1 MSLAETLQKIR
12 EGSKERIPEEVRL
25 KMQKANKELS
35 DSGILDRA
43 LNVGDALPSFNLV
56 NIKGE
61 AVASRELLAK
71 GNLVLT
77 FYRGVW

>member
-1 MSLAETLQKIR
+1 MSLAEALQKIR

>member
-61 AVASRELLAK
+61 AVASSELLTE

>member
-1 MSLAETLQKIR
+1 MSLAEKLQKIR
-12 EGSKERIPEEVRL
+12 EGAKERIPEEARL
-25 KMQKANKELS
+25 LMQKANKELG
-35 DSGILDRA
+35 DSGILDKT
-43 LNVGDALPSFNLV
+43 LKVGDALPSFNLV

-61 AVASRELLAK
+61 AVASSELLTE

>member
-1 MSLAETLQKIR
+1 MSLAEKLQKIR
-12 EGSKERIPEEVRL
+12 EGAKERIPEEVRL
-25 KMQKANKELS
+25 LMQKANKELG

-43 LNVGDALPSFNLV
+43 LNVGDTLPSFNLV

-61 AVASRELLAK
+61 AVASSELLTE